1 MKLTREQAEGHI
13 QAGRSVA
20 FRPKD
25 GATRVIEKPASRKEQ
40 AAMPPEDARGTYL
53 LLRDDKGNLTRA
65 GMVHAI
71 ESGGSVAVDGN
82 LFESIDDL
90 PTEADLAKGDR
101 QRAEQVRAGLLAQRE
116 ALDKEL
122 AKVQVPEETAEA
134 SEEEDE
140 EEETSEPEPKPER
153 KPRARRARQTPPEGQ
168 DVQKDQPAPKEE
180 APQQQP
186 QPGAGESRS
195 PGLFGG
201 LEPTH
206 PEE

>member
-25 GATRVIEKPASRKEQ
+25 GASRVIEKPVSRKEQ
-40 AAMPPEDARGTYL
+40 AAMPPEDAKGTYL

-90 PTEADLAKGDR
+90 PSEADLAKGDR

-122 AKVQVPEETAEA
+122 AKVQVPEETVEA

-140 EEETSEPEPKPER
+140 EEETSEPKPPPQPER

-180 APQQQP
+180 AQQ